1 MPEPSA
7 DDPTFGPA
15 SGSAPRGRGRRLLL
29 YVGVV
34 LAAAVVV
41 LGGYVLL
48 GNSGEQPSRLEIAE
62 RALGQALLQTD
73 VMVMETGE
81 LPIFDPAQLIDY
93 TSYRQDTILAGPGI
107 VASSGQATPY
117 VIQIPTAR
125 MQAKIVWLRLTDNT
139 ALGSPDNPFVVG
151 WWVDGAAPGEVGN
164 VLLDGHVDYTDI
176 TEEVGTGVSWFL
188 ADVTVGDPILIRN
201 DAAQE
206 TYVYRVTEA
215 TAVAADDGDAL
226 RYLQNSS
233 EPVLTFITCEGAF
246 DHEAFEYPER
256 RIVRAALEAI
266 VPFEAAG
273 TVGVAASPQG

>member
-107 VASSGQATPY
+107 VGEQRPGH
-117 VIQIPTAR
+117 P
-125 MQAKIVWLRLTDNT
+125 LRD
-139 ALGSPDNPFVVG
+139 PDSH
-151 WWVDGAAPGEVGN
+151 GADAGE
-164 VLLDGHVDYTDI
+164 DR
-176 TEEVGTGVSWFL
+176 L
-188 ADVTVGDPILIRN
+188 A
-201 DAAQE
+201 
-206 TYVYRVTEA
+206 
-215 TAVAADDGDAL
+215 AADG
-226 RYLQNSS
+226 Q
-233 EPVLTFITCEGAF
+233 
-246 DHEAFEYPER
+246 H
-256 RIVRAALEAI
+256 RAGL
-266 VPFEAAG
+266 AG
-273 TVGVAASPQG
+273 

>member
-1 MPEPSA
+1 M
-7 DDPTFGPA
+7 
-15 SGSAPRGRGRRLLL
+15 
-29 YVGVV
+29 
-34 LAAAVVV
+34 
-41 LGGYVLL
+41 
-48 GNSGEQPSRLEIAE
+48 
-62 RALGQALLQTD
+62 
-73 VMVMETGE
+73 
-81 LPIFDPAQLIDY
+81 
-93 TSYRQDTILAGPGI
+93 
-107 VASSGQATPY
+107 
-117 VIQIPTAR
+117 
-125 MQAKIVWLRLTDNT
+125 
-139 ALGSPDNPFVVG
+139 VG